1 MTSDEVKAIVAAALP
16 DGEVAVQGG
25 DGKFN
30 VQVVDAGFEGLRKV
44 KRQQRV
50 LAALGNQ
57 LSDGSVHAVNVE
69 AFTPAEMSSR

>member
-1 MTSDEVKAIVAAALP
+1 MTSDEVKAVVTAALP
-16 DGEVAVQGG
+16 DSEVMVQGG

-50 LAALGNQ
+50 LAALGSQ

-69 AFTPAEMSSR
+69 AYTPEEMSTR